1 MVIYLSKIN
10 MWKEETPVSRLIDE
24 LVGKKSLKK
33 ELKIIRAFVVLFYFL
48 LHTEVESINKQK
60 KNAEDLVNDQ
70 IKCKE
75 MLVITDKGEKLGVLS
90 RGKALAEAEER
101 GLDIVLVSPDA
112 NPPVAKMM
120 DYSRF
125 RFEQQKKLKE
135 MRKNQKVIVVQ
146 EIQLSP
152 TIEKHDFETK
162 ARKAKTILEKGNKV
176 KISLRFYGRMIVHQD
191 LGKDV
196 IERFVQSLS
205 EVSTIEAPIRLD
217 GRTLFAVIAPKTKE

>member
-1 MVIYLSKIN
+1 MAI
-10 MWKEETPVSRLIDE
+10 
-24 LVGKKSLKK
+24 
-33 ELKIIRAFVVLFYFL
+33 
-48 LHTEVESINKQK
+48 INKQK
-60 KNAEDLVNDQ
+60 KGAEELINEL
-70 IKCKE
+70 IRCKE

-90 RGKALAEAEER
+90 RSKALAEAEEH
-101 GLDIVLVSPDA
+101 GLDLVLVSPDA

-135 MRKNQKVIVVQ
+135 MRKNQKQIVVQ

-176 KISLRFYGRMIVHQD
+176 KISLRFFGRMIVHQD
-191 LGKDV
+191 LGKEV
-196 IERFVQSLS
+196 IERFVQDLS
-205 EVSTIEAPIRLD
+205 DVSTIESPIRLD
-217 GRTLFAVIAPKTKE
+217 GRTLFAVVAPKTNK